1 MPKLKLPI
9 GIQDFEK
16 IILGDYVY
24 IDKTAYIYQLITEAN
39 PYFLSR
45 PRRFGKSL
53 LISTLAALFA
63 GKRHLF
69 KNLWINQSNWDWME
83 YPIIRLDMSTI
94 NNNTPEML
102 ESALIAEIHKIA
114 APHQYILTGVTS
126 SDYLASLIDH
136 MSQNEQK
143 VVVLVDE
150 YDKPILDCLADDPVA
165 HQNREILRRF
175 YAILKARDADL
186 KFVFLTGV
194 TKFSK
199 VSVFSGL
206 NNLKDISLYK
216 SYSTLLGLTE
226 EEITKY
232 FTDELEAIALAR
244 GESLQNVRETL
255 KKWYNGYCF
264 SQAQDGERVYN
275 PLSVMSFLD
284 TARFNNYWFTT
295 ATPTFALTMIK
306 ENGYLALDFETGII
320 MGDTIDESYETN
332 QIDLATLLYQTGYLT
347 IDHYDEAA
355 RRYFLKYP
363 NEEVRRSFTN
373 HLLRELTLMP
383 PSRIEPQM
391 YRIEK
396 ALEKEDFKAFFE
408 EFNILLSS
416 IPYSLQI
423 IKEAYYH
430 SLLYAI
436 LRCLNFEVAAE
447 VMTSRGRIDMTF
459 STQNRIFVFE
469 LKIDNTSASAI
480 KQIKDNGYYQKFIE
494 PDRKLFLVGANFDS
508 KTKLI
513 SDWAIEEVQK

>member
-1 MPKLKLPI
+1 MPKSKLPT
-9 GIQDFEK
+9 GIQDFET
-16 IILGDYVY
+16 IISEGYTYV
-24 IDKTAYIYQLITEAN
+24 DKTELIYQLITRGK

-53 LISTLAALFA
+53 LVSTLHALFS
-63 GKRHLF
+63 GRRDLF
-69 KNLWINQSNWDWME
+69 KGLWIDTSDWTWVE

-102 ESALIAEIHKIA
+102 ENALIAELNKIA
-114 APHQYILTGVTS
+114 KSHECVLGGVTS
-126 SDYLASLIDH
+126 SDYLSSLIDQ
-136 MSQNEQK
+136 MSEHQK

-150 YDKPILDCLADDPVA
+150 YDKPILDHLTDGGTAF
-165 HQNREILRRF
+165 QNREILRRF
-175 YAILKARDADL
+175 YSILKARDADL

-216 SYSTLLGLTE
+216 DYSTLLGLTE
-226 EEITKY
+226 EEITRY
-232 FTDELEAIALAR
+232 FTDDLTAIAKEMQ
-244 GESLQNVRETL
+244 ESLTFIRERM
-255 KKWYNGYCF
+255 KKWYNGYSFC
-264 SQAQDGERVYN
+264 QAQDTERVYN

-284 TARFNNYWFTT
+284 TGRFNNYWFTT
-295 ATPTFALTMIK
+295 ATPTFALNLIK
-306 ENGYLALDFETGII
+306 ENDYPVADFETGVVI
-320 MGDTIDESYETN
+320 GDTIDESYETD

-347 IDHYDEAA
+347 IDHYDDSS

-373 HLLRELTLMP
+373 HLLREMTAMS
-383 PSRIEPQM
+383 PSSIEPQM
-391 YRIEK
+391 YRLEK
-396 ALEKEDFKAFFE
+396 AVEKEDFKTFFD

-423 IKEAYYH
+423 AKEAYYH

-447 VMTSRGRIDMTF
+447 VMTSRGRIDMVF
-459 STQNRIFVFE
+459 STKNRFFVFE
-469 LKIDNTSASAI
+469 FKIDSTSSSAL
-480 KQIKDNGYYQKFIE
+480 KQIKENKYYQQFIQ
-494 PDRKLFLVGANFDS
+494 PDRALYLIGANFDS
-508 KTKLI
+508 QTRLI
-513 SDWAIEEVQK
+513 SDWSIEKG